1 MKIIAATKTI
11 NHDLI
16 IKTSA
21 RVFEN
26 LYSSSL
32 SKKNYYVSIRIS
44 YTIII

>member
-32 SKKNYYVSIRIS
+32 SKK
-44 YTIII
+44 IIMFRFAYHIQ